1 MKPRQ
6 LSLIP
11 SPNLFYGG
19 KHIQGKRKTFRP
31 IDPKRPMHLVIR
43 ATQARGKWSLLHP
56 ANERLVKSAI
66 KKFSEENQVRI
77 YQYANVGN
85 HIHFL
90 LQPKTRKG
98 FQKFLRKLTGM
109 IAMAITGAKKGRKLA
124 QRFWD
129 LLAFTRVVDLG
140 KGFRRGEKYII
151 KNLFEADGL
160 KFDSKTM
167 KIYDLSRETPP
178 PG

>member
-1 MKPRQ
+1 MKQ

-43 ATQARGKWSLLHP
+43 ASQARGKWSFLHP
-56 ANERLVKSAI
+56 DNERLVKSTI
-66 KKFSEENQVRI
+66 KKLSEENQVRI
-77 YQYANVGN
+77 FQYANVGN

-98 FQKFLRKLTGM
+98 FQKFLRKLTGK
-109 IAMAITGAKKGRKLA
+109 IAMAITGAKKGRKLP

-129 LLAFTRVVDLG
+129 LLAFTRVVHWG
-140 KGFRRGEKYII
+140 KAFKNTNHYLI
-151 KNLFEADGL
+151 KNLFEAMGE
-160 KFDSKTM
+160 KFDKKTTRL
-167 KIYDLSRETPP
+167 YSFAADPP
-178 PG
+178 SA